1 MLEGHIFSYIFKSRQ
16 HPIKMFT
23 YTTSSFWL
31 LLIPLARKL
40 YRLSFNIA
48 EWFKGDW
55 LDILIISLI
64 FGFAFLRW
72 FFITFSIEDDCI
84 KTGTGYFGLIK
95 SRIDYGV
102 ISSVTCSQGAF
113 YRFFGCYKV
122 CIDTNSDFMKGHD
135 ITLALKKSDFKH
147 LTNILKEKNI
157 GKVKYSYTP
166 KKIHLIVFSFLFS
179 STLSGVILLAT
190 LMIQVTRI
198 IGRQMEQKYLTIV
211 NDRIQNFLTINLPP
225 IAIAA
230 ASIIIVGW
238 LYSLA
243 VNLLRHWNFT
253 TVRQGDSIII
263 KSGFITNRES
273 VIMRNKIYS
282 VDKRQN
288 FFMRMFQICSVNI
301 DCAGYGKGMRQI
313 AVLLPMTTNKEVN
326 NSLKV
331 LMPDHVNLHNKLKS
345 RFRDFIGFTTPPFL
359 LGISIPILAYIVW
372 RIFPGWLDIIKF
384 VAFILEIPAFWL
396 FVVKF
401 SSIFTTGIGFE
412 DGYVVLNY
420 CKLYQF
426 HTVTIPEDQITRID
440 YYQTIFQKWN
450 NNCSL
455 RIYTYSEK
463 IKCHKVKNFPLKQ
476 AKTLLEKHGYHMDVK

>member
-1 MLEGHIFSYIFKSRQ
+1 
-16 HPIKMFT
+16 
-23 YTTSSFWL
+23 
-31 LLIPLARKL
+31 
-40 YRLSFNIA
+40 
-48 EWFKGDW
+48 
-55 LDILIISLI
+55 
-64 FGFAFLRW
+64 
-72 FFITFSIEDDCI
+72 
-84 KTGTGYFGLIK
+84 
-95 SRIDYGV
+95 
-102 ISSVTCSQGAF
+102 
-113 YRFFGCYKV
+113 
-122 CIDTNSDFMKGHD
+122 
-135 ITLALKKSDFKH
+135 
-147 LTNILKEKNI
+147 
-157 GKVKYSYTP
+157 
-166 KKIHLIVFSFLFS
+166 
-179 STLSGVILLAT
+179 
-190 LMIQVTRI
+190 
-198 IGRQMEQKYLTIV
+198 
-211 NDRIQNFLTINLPP
+211 
-225 IAIAA
+225 
-230 ASIIIVGW
+230 
-238 LYSLA
+238 
-243 VNLLRHWNFT
+243 
-253 TVRQGDSIII
+253 
-263 KSGFITNRES
+263 
-273 VIMRNKIYS
+273 
-282 VDKRQN
+282 
-288 FFMRMFQICSVNI
+288 
-301 DCAGYGKGMRQI
+301 MRQI

-326 NSLKV
+326 NSLKI

-412 DGYVVLNY
+412 DGYAVLNY